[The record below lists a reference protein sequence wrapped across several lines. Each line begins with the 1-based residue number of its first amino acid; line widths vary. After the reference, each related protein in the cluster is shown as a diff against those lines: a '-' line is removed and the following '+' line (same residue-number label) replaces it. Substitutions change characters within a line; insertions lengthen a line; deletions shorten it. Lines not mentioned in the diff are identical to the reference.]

1 MKLLTGADWIILA
14 AALALLPFL
23 YTGFRDVG
31 GRAELVEIRVGGASV
46 TRLPLG
52 HNRSVTVPGT
62 IGPST
67 IEIKDGRARFAAS
80 PCRNQICVHS
90 GWQARGGESAAC
102 LPNRVSLSILARNQA
117 FDAINH

>member
-1 MKLLTGADWIILA
+1 MKLLTATDWIILA

-23 YTGFRDVG
+23 YAGFRDAG
-31 GRAELVEIRVGGASV
+31 GPAELVEIRVGGASV
-46 TRLPLG
+46 TRLPLAQD
-52 HNRSVTVPGT
+52 RRVTIPGS

-67 IEIKDGRARFAAS
+67 IEIRDGRARFAAS

-90 GWQARGGESAAC
+90 GWQSRGGEGAAC
-102 LPNRVSLSILARNQA
+102 LPNRVSLSILARNQV